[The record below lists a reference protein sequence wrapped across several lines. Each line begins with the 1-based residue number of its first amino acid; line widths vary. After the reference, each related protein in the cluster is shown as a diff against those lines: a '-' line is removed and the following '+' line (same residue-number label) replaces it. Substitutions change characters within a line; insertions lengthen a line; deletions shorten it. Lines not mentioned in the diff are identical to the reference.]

1 MFDGVRISIKVVK
14 CEIVRFFGKQNSN
27 MAYSFQA
34 KVVAREYHVYRNIT
48 WEEAKCGDEVLI
60 DLKMDKK

>member
-1 MFDGVRISIKVVK
+1 MVK
-14 CEIVRFFGKQNSN
+14 CEIVRFFCKQNSN

-34 KVVAREYHVYRNIT
+34 KVVARDYHVYRDIT